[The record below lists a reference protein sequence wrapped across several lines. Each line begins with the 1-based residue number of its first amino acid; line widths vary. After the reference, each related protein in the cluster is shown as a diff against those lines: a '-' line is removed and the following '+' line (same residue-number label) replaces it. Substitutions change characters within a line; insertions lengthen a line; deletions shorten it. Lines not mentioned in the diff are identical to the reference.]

1 MRAASRSLAAL
12 LAALGLLAGRLAA
25 AEHVTL
31 PAGARLH
38 PEPDVKSHS
47 LALLDA
53 EALVEVLERKDG
65 WILVRYDA
73 FRGWVREGAPRSLV
87 EERGDSSAAPGRMP
101 DIGHEA
107 LLARG
112 RALLR
117 GGGRELPMDGHT
129 LLTDVSDDTLLKWL
143 VATPEAARFY
153 FERRWGVTRPSVPGP
168 VVFLFESAEAER
180 EFSSVAC
187 GATEPR
193 GVRIASLALSGKG
206 RAWDRARLL
215 HQVGHLWARDRM
227 GDGGPAWIEEGLA
240 DEFARAGI
248 NVEIVEGWRAV
259 HYPKRSLPSPP
270 VATVPEILAAGAEIF
285 GRGAA
290 AEARRLEALLFFRY
304 LEGDRKMSSP
314 FRDFVFFRYLAGDR
328 ETSSPFR
335 DFALSGGKLDTPALE
350 EALRRK
356 IGAIERGYLSARPG
370 IR

>member
-1 MRAASRSLAAL
+1 MRAASRSLPVL
-12 LAALGLLAGRLAA
+12 LAALGLLAGRPAA

-31 PAGARLH
+31 PPGARLH
-38 PEPDVKSHS
+38 LEPDVKSHS

-87 EERGDSSAAPGRMP
+87 EERGDSYSAQGVV
-101 DIGHEA
+101 HEG

-117 GGGRELPMDGHT
+117 GGGRELPMDGRT
-129 LLTDVSDDTLLKWL
+129 LLTDVSDEALLKWL
-143 VATPEAARFY
+143 VAMPAAARY
-153 FERRWGVTRPSVPGP
+153 TFEKKWGRTRAPAPGS

-187 GATEPR
+187 GATELL
-193 GVRIASLALSGKG
+193 GERIASLALSGKG

-215 HQVGHLWARDRM
+215 HQVGHLYARDVL
-227 GDGGPAWIEEGLA
+227 GEGVPAWIEEGFA

-248 NVEIVEGWRAV
+248 PVEIVEGWRAV

-285 GRGAA
+285 GREPA

-304 LEGDRKMSSP
+304 LAGDRKFLP
-314 FRDFVFFRYLAGDR
+314 FRDFV
-328 ETSSPFR
+328 T
-335 DFALSGGKLDTPALE
+335 SGGKLDPPALE

>member
-129 LLTDVSDDTLLKWL
+129 LLTDVSDDTPLKWL
-143 VATPEAARFY
+143 VATPEAARFS
-153 FERRWGVTRPSVPGP
+153 FELQWGRARSPAPGS
-168 VVFLFESAEAER
+168 VVFLFESAEAEK

-187 GATEPR
+187 GATEPL
-193 GVRIASLALSGKG
+193 GERIASLALSGKG
-206 RAWDRARLL
+206 RAWDRASLL
-215 HQVGHLWARDRM
+215 HQVGHLHSRDVL
-227 GDGGPAWIEEGLA
+227 GDGVPAWIEEGLA
-240 DEFARAGI
+240 DVFARAGI
-248 NVEIVEGWRAV
+248 GVERVEGWRAV

-270 VATVPEILAAGAEIF
+270 VATVPEILAAGPEIF
-285 GRGAA
+285 GRDSA

-304 LEGDRKMSSP
+304 LAEDRKTIPP
-314 FRDFVFFRYLAGDR
+314 FRELVR
-328 ETSSPFR
+328 
-335 DFALSGGKLDTPALE
+335 SGGKLDAPALE

>member
-1 MRAASRSLAAL
+1 MRAASRSLAVL
-12 LAALGLLAGRLAA
+12 LAALGLLAGRPAA

-65 WILVRYDA
+65 WLLVRYDA

-87 EERGDSSAAPGRMP
+87 EERGDSKASPGV
-101 DIGHEA
+101 GHEA

-117 GGGRELPMDGHT
+117 GGGRELPMDGRT
-129 LLTDVSDDTLLKWL
+129 LLTDVSDETLLKWL
-143 VATPEAARFY
+143 VATPEAARFS
-153 FERRWGVTRPSVPGP
+153 FELQWGRARSPAPGS
-168 VVFLFESAEAER
+168 VVFLFESAEAEK

-187 GATEPR
+187 GATEPL
-193 GVRIASLALSGKG
+193 GERIASLALSGKG

-215 HQVGHLWARDRM
+215 HQIGHLHARDLL
-227 GDGGPAWIEEGLA
+227 GDGVPAWIEEGLA
-240 DEFARAGI
+240 DVFSRAGI
-248 NVEIVEGWRAV
+248 GVERVEGWRAV

-270 VATVPEILAAGAEIF
+270 VATVPEILAAGPEIF
-285 GRGAA
+285 GREPA

-304 LEGDRKMSSP
+304 LAEDRKTIPP
-314 FRDFVFFRYLAGDR
+314 FRELVR
-328 ETSSPFR
+328 
-335 DFALSGGKLDTPALE
+335 SGGKLDIPALE

-370 IR
+370 IQ

>member
-12 LAALGLLAGRLAA
+12 LAALLLLAGRPAA

-31 PAGARLH
+31 PPGARLH
-38 PEPDVKSHS
+38 LEPDVKSHS

-87 EERGDSSAAPGRMP
+87 EERGDSYSAQGVV
-101 DIGHEA
+101 HEG

-112 RALLR
+112 RALLH
-117 GGGRELPMDGHT
+117 GGGRELPMDGRT
-129 LLTDVSDDTLLKWL
+129 LLTDVSDEALLKWL
-143 VATPEAARFY
+143 VAMPAAARFR
-153 FERRWGVTRPSVPGP
+153 FERQWGRARSPAPGS
-168 VVFLFESAEAER
+168 VVFLFESAEAEK

-215 HQVGHLWARDRM
+215 HQVGHLYARDVL
-227 GDGGPAWIEEGLA
+227 GEGVPSWIEEGFA

-248 NVEIVEGWRAV
+248 PVEIVEGWRAV

-270 VATVPEILAAGAEIF
+270 VATVAEVLAAGAEIF
-285 GRGAA
+285 GREPA

-304 LEGDRKMSSP
+304 LSGDRKFLP
-314 FRDFVFFRYLAGDR
+314 FRDFV
-328 ETSSPFR
+328 T
-335 DFALSGGKLDTPALE
+335 SGGKLDPPALE

-356 IGAIERGYLSARPG
+356 VGAIERGYLSARPG

>member
-1 MRAASRSLAAL
+1 MRAASQSLAVL
-12 LAALGLLAGRLAA
+12 LAASLLLAGRPAA

-31 PAGARLH
+31 PPGARLH
-38 PEPDVKSHS
+38 LEPDAKSHS

-53 EALVEVLERKDG
+53 EALVEVLERKNG
-65 WILVRYDA
+65 WVLVRYDS

-87 EERGDSSAAPGRMP
+87 EERGDPNAAPGRMP
-101 DIGHEA
+101 DIGHDA

-117 GGGRELPMDGHT
+117 GGGRELPMDGQT
-129 LLTDVSDDTLLKWL
+129 LLTDVSDETLLKWL
-143 VATPEAARFY
+143 VATPEAARFN
-153 FERRWGVTRPSVPGP
+153 FERQWGRVPSPAPGS

-187 GATEPR
+187 GTIEP
-193 GVRIASLALSGKG
+193 GGARIASLALSGKG

-215 HQVGHLWARDRM
+215 HQVGHLHARHRL

-240 DEFARAGI
+240 DDFARAGI
-248 NVEIVEGWRAV
+248 SVERVEGWRAV

-270 VATVPEILAAGAEIF
+270 VATVPEILAAGPEIF
-285 GRGAA
+285 GREPA

-304 LEGDRKMSSP
+304 LAGDRKTIPP
-314 FRDFVFFRYLAGDR
+314 FRDFVM
-328 ETSSPFR
+328 
-335 DFALSGGKLDTPALE
+335 SGGKLDAPALE

-356 IGAIERGYLSARPG
+356 IGAIARGYLSARPG

>member
-1 MRAASRSLAAL
+1 MRAASRPLAVLLAAL
-12 LAALGLLAGRLAA
+12 LLLAGRPAA
-25 AEHVTL
+25 AEHITL
-31 PAGARLH
+31 SPGARLH
-38 PEPDVKSHS
+38 LEPDVKSHS

-87 EERGDSSAAPGRMP
+87 EERGDPDVPSVVAPGVA
-101 DIGHEA
+101 HEA

-117 GGGRELPMDGHT
+117 GGGRELPMDGRT
-129 LLTDVSDDTLLKWL
+129 LLTDVSDEALLKWL
-143 VATPEAARFY
+143 VATPEAARFH
-153 FERRWGVTRPSVPGP
+153 FELLWGRARSPAPGS
-168 VVFLFESAEAER
+168 VVFLFESAEAEK

-187 GATEPR
+187 GATEPL
-193 GVRIASLALSGKG
+193 GERIASLALSGKG
-206 RAWDRARLL
+206 RARDRERLL
-215 HQVGHLWARDRM
+215 HQVGHLYVRDLL
-227 GDGGPAWIEEGLA
+227 GDGVPPWIEEGLS

-248 NVEIVEGWRAV
+248 PVEIVEGWRAV

-285 GRGAA
+285 GREPA

-304 LEGDRKMSSP
+304 LAGDHKTFLP
-314 FRDFVFFRYLAGDR
+314 FRDFV
-328 ETSSPFR
+328 T
-335 DFALSGGKLDTPALE
+335 SGGKLDPPALE

-356 IGAIERGYLSARPG
+356 IGAIEQGYLSARPG

>member
-1 MRAASRSLAAL
+1 MSVASRSLAAL
-12 LAALGLLAGRLAA
+12 LAVLLLLAGRPAA

-31 PAGARLH
+31 PPGARLH
-38 PEPDVKSHS
+38 LEPDVKSHS

-87 EERGDSSAAPGRMP
+87 EERGNSYSAQGVV
-101 DIGHEA
+101 HEG

-112 RALLR
+112 RVLLR
-117 GGGRELPMDGHT
+117 GGGRELPMDGRT
-129 LLTDVSDDTLLKWL
+129 LLTDVSDEALLKWL
-143 VATPEAARFY
+143 VAMPAAARY
-153 FERRWGVTRPSVPGP
+153 IFEKKWGRTRAPAPGS
-168 VVFLFESAEAER
+168 VVFLFESAEGEK

-187 GATEPR
+187 GATEPH

-215 HQVGHLWARDRM
+215 HQVGHLYARDVL
-227 GDGGPAWIEEGLA
+227 GEGVPSWIEEGFA

-248 NVEIVEGWRAV
+248 SVEIVEGWRAV

-270 VATVPEILAAGAEIF
+270 VATVPEILTAGPEIF
-285 GRGAA
+285 GREPA

-304 LEGDRKMSSP
+304 LAGDRKFLP
-314 FRDFVFFRYLAGDR
+314 FRDFV
-328 ETSSPFR
+328 T
-335 DFALSGGKLDTPALE
+335 SGGKLDPPALE

>member
-1 MRAASRSLAAL
+1 MRAASRPLSVL
-12 LAALGLLAGRLAA
+12 LAALGLLAGRPAA

-31 PAGARLH
+31 PLGARLH
-38 PEPDVKSHS
+38 LEPDVKSHS

-87 EERGDSSAAPGRMP
+87 EERGDSYSAQGVV
-101 DIGHEA
+101 HEG

-117 GGGRELPMDGHT
+117 GGGRELPMDGRT
-129 LLTDVSDDTLLKWL
+129 LLTDVSDEALLKWL
-143 VATPEAARFY
+143 VATPEAARFS
-153 FERRWGVTRPSVPGP
+153 FELQWGRARSPAPGS
-168 VVFLFESAEAER
+168 VVFLFESAEAEK

-187 GATEPR
+187 GATEPL
-193 GVRIASLALSGKG
+193 GERIASLALSGKG

-215 HQVGHLWARDRM
+215 HQVGHLYARDVL
-227 GDGGPAWIEEGLA
+227 GEGVPSWIEEGFA
-240 DEFARAGI
+240 DEFAMAGI
-248 NVEIVEGWRAV
+248 PVEIVEGWRAV

-270 VATVPEILAAGAEIF
+270 VATVPEILAAGPEIF
-285 GRGAA
+285 GRDSA

-304 LEGDRKMSSP
+304 LAEDRKTIPP
-314 FRDFVFFRYLAGDR
+314 FRELVR
-328 ETSSPFR
+328 
-335 DFALSGGKLDTPALE
+335 SGGKLDAPALE